1 MRHRIMLLAA
11 LAALGAVAAGCG
23 GGGSAAAN
31 AAAPRGA
38 AGPPPHTVDGI
49 TFSQVV
55 TAVAPG
61 GSNSTGGA
69 EITFT
74 VANGTTGSATWA
86 CHPYFSGTATS
97 ATGQVTDF
105 PPPGGP
111 TGAVA
116 PTAINIGPGQS
127 ASVTEPCG
135 GLPPGTYTISSYI
148 HASLWGTAFGASD
161 TSLLPGDPDTTQTAN
176 PVTITVP

>member
-1 MRHRIMLLAA
+1 MRQRIMLLAA

-23 GGGSAAAN
+23 GGGSSAAN

-38 AGPPPHTVDGI
+38 SGPSPHTVDGV

-55 TAVAPG
+55 TKAGAD
-61 GSNSTGGA
+61 NTGTYLKV
-69 EITFT
+69 TFT
-74 VANGTTGSATWA
+74 VANGTTGSAAWPGE
-86 CHPYFSGTATS
+86 PYFSGTATS

-111 TGAVA
+111 TGQGLI
-116 PTAINIGPGQS
+116 PPINIGPGQS
-127 ASVTEPCG
+127 ASVTESSG
-135 GLPPGTYTISSYI
+135 ALAPGTYTIAPYIGSS
-148 HASLWGTAFGASD
+148 LRGTAFGPSYN
-161 TSLLPGDPDTTQTAN
+161 SQLPGDPVTTQTAN